1 MTCKLINKK
10 WTTRRW
16 FSYYTARQARQFC
29 RKPFFF
35 FSKRAVGNSN
45 HEMQMLV
52 WSSCMYVSLG
62 IQDGP
67 RSTYA
72 NCLEKEEE
80 EEKKTVSNLRAT
92 GMIHDVIVQHFS
104 GREY

>member
-1 MTCKLINKK
+1 
-10 WTTRRW
+10 
-16 FSYYTARQARQFC
+16 
-29 RKPFFF
+29 
-35 FSKRAVGNSN
+35 
-45 HEMQMLV
+45 
-52 WSSCMYVSLG
+52 MYVSLG
-62 IQDGP
+62 IQDRP